1 MGLSWIMT
9 ELLRYRGAEDG
20 ENKKGVVDNP
30 ELDHE
35 TANFFVVAE
44 LVDPYST
51 SIEYKLSDLGT

>member
-1 MGLSWIMT
+1 MT